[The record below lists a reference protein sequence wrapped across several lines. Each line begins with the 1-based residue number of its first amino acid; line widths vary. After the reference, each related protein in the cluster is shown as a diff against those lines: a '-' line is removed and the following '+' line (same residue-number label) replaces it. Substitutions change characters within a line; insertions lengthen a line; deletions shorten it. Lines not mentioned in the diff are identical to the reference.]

1 MAVRQVT
8 VGYSDG
14 THKTMPV
21 RCDQTVL
28 DAAEEHG
35 VAIVNECQSGICGTC
50 VATCTAGRYQMG
62 RTEGLSDVERAARK
76 ILTCQTF
83 VTSDCR
89 IELQYPVDDN
99 AALLVT
105 GDGVVT
111 AVELVSPSTAILRVD
126 TSGMAGALRYR
137 AGQFAQLQVPGTN
150 VWRNY
155 SYAHPADGR
164 GECEF
169 IIRLL
174 PDGVMSN
181 YLRDRAQPG
190 DHIALR
196 CSKGSFYL
204 RPIVRPVIL
213 VAGGTGLSAI
223 LAMAQSLDADVAH
236 PVYLLYGVERTEDLC
251 KLDELTELR
260 RRVGRLEVHVVVARP
275 DPDWDG
281 RTGLVT
287 DLLDERMLAS
297 GDADVYLCG
306 PVAMVDAARTWLD
319 HNGFHRVGL
328 YYEKFVASGAARRR
342 TPARLDYAGVDIA
355 EVCRRGRGTAVV
367 IGGSIAGIAAAKM
380 LSETFDRV
388 IVLEKDGPHRRREG
402 RPGAAQGWHLHHL
415 LTAGQIE
422 LERIFPGIVDDMV
435 REGAFKV
442 DMAAQY
448 RIRLGGTWKKPGTS
462 DIEIVCAGRPL
473 LEWCVRRRLD
483 DEPRIDFRYESEVAD
498 LAFDRANN
506 AIVGVAVDNGDAD
519 GGDGLQVVPAEFVV
533 DASGKNTRVPEF
545 LERLGVGAPEAEQ
558 DIINC
563 FYSTMQ
569 HRVPPERRWQD
580 KVMVICY
587 AYRPFEDTYAAQYYT
602 DSSRTILSTSL
613 VAYNCYSPPRTAREF
628 RAFADLMPSPVI
640 GENIDGLEPASPIY
654 NFRYPNMLRLRY
666 EKKRNLP
673 RALLA
678 VGDAYTSA
686 DPVSGLGM
694 SLALKEVREMQALL
708 AKYGAGHR
716 DLPRRYYRAIAKRH
730 QIPALAGAGYRVVAI
745 DQRGYGRSSKYRVQ
759 KAYRIKEL
767 VGDVVGVL
775 DSYGAEQAFVVGH
788 DWGAPVAWTFAWLHP
803 DRCAGVVGI
812 SVPFAGR
819 GVIGLPGSPFG
830 ERRPSDYHLE
840 LAGPGRVWYQDYFA
854 VQDGIITEI
863 EEDLRGWLLGLTYT
877 VSGEGM
883 MAATKA
889 AVDAGVDL
897 ESMDP
902 IDVIRAGPLCM
913 AEGARLKDAFVYP
926 ETMPAWFT
934 EADLDF
940 YTGEFERSGF
950 GGPLSFYHNIDNDWH
965 DLADQQGK
973 PLTPPALFI
982 GGQYDVGTIWGAQ
995 AIERAHEVMPNYRGT
1010 HMIAD
1015 VGHWIQQEAPEETNR
1030 LLLDFLGGLRP

>member
-1 MAVRQVT
+1 MANRQVT

-14 THKTMPV
+14 THKTIPV
-21 RCDQTVL
+21 RPDQTLL

-50 VATCTAGRYQMG
+50 VATCTAGRYEMG
-62 RTEGLSDVERAARK
+62 RTEGLSDVEREARK

-83 VTSDCR
+83 AESDCR
-89 IELQYPVDDN
+89 IELQYPADDN

-111 AVELVSPSTAILRVD
+111 AVDLVSPSTAILRVD
-126 TSGMAGALRYR
+126 VSTGFSSKAGALNYK

-150 VWRNY
+150 AWRNY
-155 SYAHPADGR
+155 SYAHPPDG
-164 GECEF
+164 GSELEF

-181 YLRDRAQPG
+181 YLRDRAKPG

-196 CSKGSFYL
+196 CSKGNFYL
-204 RPIVRPVIL
+204 RPVVRPVIL

-223 LAMAQSLDADVAH
+223 LAMAQSLGADTAH
-236 PVYLLYGVERTEDLC
+236 PVHLLYGVTAAEDLC
-251 KLDELTELR
+251 KLDELKALK
-260 RRVGRLEVHVVVARP
+260 RRVPGLELHVIVARP
-275 DPDWDG
+275 DADWDG

-287 DLLDERMLAS
+287 DLLEERMLAG

-306 PVAMVDAARTWLD
+306 PGAMVEAARTWLD
-319 HNGFHRVGL
+319 GNGFHRVGL
-328 YYEKFVASGAARRR
+328 YYEKFVASGAARSRR
-342 TPARLDYAGVDIA
+342 PAHLDPAGVDIA
-355 EVCRRGRGTAVV
+355 EVRRRGRGTAVV
-367 IGGSIAGIAAAKM
+367 IGGSIAGIAAAKVC
-380 LSETFDRV
+380 SETFDRV

-422 LERIFPGIVDDMV
+422 LERFFPGIVDDMV
-435 REGAFKV
+435 REGAFRV

-483 DEPRIDFRYESEVAD
+483 DEPRVDFRYESEVTD
-498 LAFDRANN
+498 LVFDRAANSV
-506 AIVGVAVDNGDAD
+506 IGVAVQHED
-519 GGDGLQVVPAEFVV
+519 GQLEVVPAEFVV

-545 LERLGVGAPEAEQ
+545 LERIGIGAPEVEQ

-628 RAFADLMPSPVI
+628 REFADLMPSPVI

-673 RALLA
+673 RALVA

-694 SLALKEVREMQALL
+694 SLALKEVREMQVLL
-708 AKYGAGHR
+708 AKYGGRHR
-716 DLPRRYYRAIAKRH
+716 DLPRRYYRSIAKMADTAWFVIRE
-730 QIPALAGAGYRVVAI
+730 QNLRFDWMKDVDKKRPFYFRVLTWYMDRLVELVH
-745 DQRGYGRSSKYRVQ
+745 DDLG
-759 KAYRIKEL
+759 AYREFLAVVHLVKPPSALMKPGIASRVIGKWARTRLSGEKTLIARNYENRSVPATPVDQL
-767 VGDVVGVL
+767 VG
-775 DSYGAEQAFVVGH
+775 A
-788 DWGAPVAWTFAWLHP
+788 
-803 DRCAGVVGI
+803 
-812 SVPFAGR
+812 
-819 GVIGLPGSPFG
+819 
-830 ERRPSDYHLE
+830 
-840 LAGPGRVWYQDYFA
+840 
-854 VQDGIITEI
+854 
-863 EEDLRGWLLGLTYT
+863 
-877 VSGEGM
+877 
-883 MAATKA
+883 
-889 AVDAGVDL
+889 
-897 ESMDP
+897 
-902 IDVIRAGPLCM
+902 
-913 AEGARLKDAFVYP
+913 
-926 ETMPAWFT
+926 
-934 EADLDF
+934 
-940 YTGEFERSGF
+940 
-950 GGPLSFYHNIDNDWH
+950 
-965 DLADQQGK
+965 
-973 PLTPPALFI
+973 
-982 GGQYDVGTIWGAQ
+982 
-995 AIERAHEVMPNYRGT
+995 
-1010 HMIAD
+1010 
-1015 VGHWIQQEAPEETNR
+1015 
-1030 LLLDFLGGLRP
+1030 